1 MRGKQAKKPLE
12 RERVFIII
20 QIAMHTGALAN
31 CQRIFPNNFCIAVLQ
46 VLHTSNTFRRTKV
59 EFRKQS
65 LRGPPDPDSLL
76 KYSITVVLSN

>member
-1 MRGKQAKKPLE
+1 MRRKQAKIPLE
-12 RERVFIII
+12 REKVFIIK

-46 VLHTSNTFRRTKV
+46 VLNISNTFRRTKL

-65 LRGPPDPDSLL
+65 QNPTRF
-76 KYSITVVLSN
+76 